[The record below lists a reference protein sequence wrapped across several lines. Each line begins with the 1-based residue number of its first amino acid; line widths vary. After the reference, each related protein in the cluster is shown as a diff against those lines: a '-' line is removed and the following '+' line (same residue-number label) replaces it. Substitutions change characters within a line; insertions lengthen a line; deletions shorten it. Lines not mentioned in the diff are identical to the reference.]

1 MRTHVWYSDNV
12 KGAVNQQERP
22 SIHGIPVEL
31 GNFLAGFAL
40 GEGSF
45 MVVCRP
51 RADYSGRWK
60 ISAAFNVSQRDKT
73 SLELFQLVLGCGTIR
88 KAGNG
93 GWYFEVNRLTEIHDV
108 VLPFFERFP
117 LVGSKAASCAKFA
130 DAVRLLSKP
139 ERSQEDLRRV
149 LQLREQMNGH
159 GNRRYEMEG
168 ILRDHT
174 PDPG

>member
-1 MRTHVWYSDNV
+1 VE
-12 KGAVNQQERP
+12 GAVNQQERP

-31 GNFLAGFAL
+31 GSFLAGFAL

-45 MVVCRP
+45 MVVCRR
-51 RADYSGRWK
+51 RADYPGRWR
-60 ISAAFNVSQRDKT
+60 ISAAFNVSQRDRAP
-73 SLELFQLVLGCGTIR
+73 LELFQRVLGCGTIR

-93 GWYFEVNRLTEIHDV
+93 GWYFEVNRLTEIHNV

-117 LVGSKAASCAKFA
+117 LVGSKAASYAKFA
-130 DAVRLLSKP
+130 EAVRLLSKS
-139 ERSQEDLRRV
+139 ERSQEDLHRV